1 MPATEAALNEKE
13 INDGQSCARAPQ
25 IAWRNTEGGPESL
38 DEVATLRMG
47 LKFKQLD
54 KLTGSWMHDASLTR
68 HRISNG
74 TSEKRRSRGLK
85 TTY

>member
-25 IAWRNTEGGPESL
+25 VAWRDSEGRPESL

-54 KLTGSWMHDASLTR
+54 KLTGSWMHDASLTK
-68 HRISNG
+68 HRISNL
-74 TSEKRRSRGLK
+74 TSEK
-85 TTY
+85 